1 MFSGY
6 KTYFVAA
13 LALLGAAFGFLDGDL
28 TVAAAAQMAVTAVLG
43 MTIRGSVAKVQ
54 NSL

>member
-13 LALLGAAFGFLDGDL
+13 LAVIGAVFGYLDGDL
-28 TVAAAAQMAVTAVLG
+28 MLGAAVQMAVTAVLAVTLRSG
-43 MTIRGSVAKVQ
+43 MKS
-54 NSL
+54 